1 MKRIVA
7 GCCAVV
13 FLIGCG
19 SSTSETDGDSTT
31 STTESSAVT
40 SDTAIVEISLT
51 IGENSGPNEQQ
62 QVALGSTVRLS
73 VVNPNASDEIHVH
86 GYDISTGDM
95 AAGETSVIEFIAD
108 EAGTFDIESHIS
120 EEVVLLLIVE

>member
-19 SSTSETDGDSTT
+19 SSTSDEDSN
-31 STTESSAVT
+31 SNGAESSAVT

>member
-19 SSTSETDGDSTT
+19 SSTSDEDSN
-31 STTESSAVT
+31 SNGAESSAVT

-95 AAGETSVIEFIAD
+95 AAGETSVIEFIAN

>member
-1 MKRIVA
+1 MKRILA

-19 SSTSETDGDSTT
+19 SSASEAEPELSTSESTT
-31 STTESSAVT
+31 AS
-40 SDTAIVEISLT
+40 SDTEIVEISLT
-51 IGENSGPNEQQ
+51 VGENSGPNEQQ

-95 AAGETSVIEFIAD
+95 AAGETSVIEFVAD

>member
-7 GCCAVV
+7 GCCAAV

-19 SSTSETDGDSTT
+19 SSTSDEDSN
-31 STTESSAVT
+31 SNGAESSAVT

-86 GYDISTGDM
+86 GYDISTGKM
-95 AAGETSVIEFIAD
+95 TAGETSVIEFVAD

>member
-1 MKRIVA
+1 MKRIIA

-19 SSTSETDGDSTT
+19 ASTSETKPET
-31 STTESSAVT
+31 STTELSAVT
-40 SDTAIVEISLT
+40 SNVTVVEISLT

-62 QVALGSTVRLS
+62 QIALGSTVRLS

-95 AAGETSVIEFIAD
+95 AAGETSVIEFVAD

>member
-1 MKRIVA
+1 
-7 GCCAVV
+7 V

>member
-1 MKRIVA
+1 MKRIIA
-7 GCCAVV
+7 RCCAVV

-19 SSTSETDGDSTT
+19 SAASEAEPET
-31 STTESSAVT
+31 STTESSVVT
-40 SDTAIVEISLT
+40 SNATVVEISLT

-95 AAGETSVIEFIAD
+95 AAGETSVIEFVAD

>member
-1 MKRIVA
+1 MKRILA
-7 GCCAVV
+7 GCCAVM

-19 SSTSETDGDSTT
+19 SSASEAEPELSTSESTAA
-31 STTESSAVT
+31 S
-40 SDTAIVEISLT
+40 SDTEIVEISLT

-95 AAGETSVIEFIAD
+95 AAGETSVIEFVAD

>member
-1 MKRIVA
+1 MKRVIA

-19 SSTSETDGDSTT
+19 SSASEVAPESSTSESTAA
-31 STTESSAVT
+31 S
-40 SDTAIVEISLT
+40 SDTELVEISLT

-73 VVNPNASDEIHVH
+73 VVNPNSSDEIHVH

-95 AAGETSVIEFIAD
+95 NAGETSVIEFVAD

>member
-19 SSTSETDGDSTT
+19 SSTSDEDSN
-31 STTESSAVT
+31 SNGAESSAVT

-73 VVNPNASDEIHVH
+73 VVNPNTSDEIHVH

>member
-1 MKRIVA
+1 
-7 GCCAVV
+7 V

-19 SSTSETDGDSTT
+19 SSTSDEDSN
-31 STTESSAVT
+31 SNGAESSAVT

-51 IGENSGPNEQQ
+51 IGENTGPNEQQ

-86 GYDISTGDM
+86 GYDISTGKM
-95 AAGETSVIEFIAD
+95 TAGETSVIEFVAD

>member
-1 MKRIVA
+1 MKKIIA

-19 SSTSETDGDSTT
+19 SSASEVEPESSTSESTAVV
-31 STTESSAVT
+31 SNTE
-40 SDTAIVEISLT
+40 IVEISLT

-62 QVALGSTVRLS
+62 QIALGSTVRLS

-95 AAGETSVIEFIAD
+95 AAGETSVIEFVAD

>member
-19 SSTSETDGDSTT
+19 SSTSNTDVDT
-31 STTESSAVT
+31 STTESSAAA
-40 SDTAIVEISLT
+40 SNTAIVEISLT
-51 IGENSGPNEQQ
+51 IGENTGPNEQQ

-86 GYDISTGDM
+86 GYDISTGKM
-95 AAGETSVIEFIAD
+95 TAGETSVIEFVAD

>member
-1 MKRIVA
+1 MKRIIA

-19 SSTSETDGDSTT
+19 SSASEVESESSTSESTAAV
-31 STTESSAVT
+31 SNTE
-40 SDTAIVEISLT
+40 IVEISLT
-51 IGENSGPNEQQ
+51 IDENSGPNEQQ
-62 QVALGSTVRLS
+62 QIALGSTVRLS

-95 AAGETSVIEFIAD
+95 AAGETSVIEFVAD

>member
-1 MKRIVA
+1 MKRIIA

-19 SSTSETDGDSTT
+19 SSASEAESET
-31 STTESSAVT
+31 STTESSVVT
-40 SDTAIVEISLT
+40 SNATVVEISLT

-95 AAGETSVIEFIAD
+95 AAGETSVIEFVAD

>member
-1 MKRIVA
+1 MKRIIA

-19 SSTSETDGDSTT
+19 SSASEAEPELSTSEST
-31 STTESSAVT
+31 AVS
-40 SDTAIVEISLT
+40 SDTEIVEISLT

-95 AAGETSVIEFIAD
+95 AAGETSVIEFVAD

>member
-1 MKRIVA
+1 MKRIIA

-19 SSTSETDGDSTT
+19 SSASEAEPELSTSESTAA
-31 STTESSAVT
+31 S
-40 SDTAIVEISLT
+40 SDTEIVEISLT

-95 AAGETSVIEFIAD
+95 AAGETSVIEFVAD

>member
-1 MKRIVA
+1 MKRILA

-19 SSTSETDGDSTT
+19 SSASEAEPELSTSESTAA
-31 STTESSAVT
+31 SSNTE
-40 SDTAIVEISLT
+40 IVEISLT

-95 AAGETSVIEFIAD
+95 AAGETSVIEFVAD

>member
-1 MKRIVA
+1 MKRIIA

-19 SSTSETDGDSTT
+19 SSASEAEPESSTSEST
-31 STTESSAVT
+31 AVS
-40 SDTAIVEISLT
+40 SDTEIVEISLT

-95 AAGETSVIEFIAD
+95 AAGETSVIEFVAD

-120 EEVVLLLIVE
+120 EEVLLLLIVE

>member
-1 MKRIVA
+1 MKRILA

-19 SSTSETDGDSTT
+19 SSASEAEPELSTSESTAA
-31 STTESSAVT
+31 S
-40 SDTAIVEISLT
+40 SDTEIVEISLT

-95 AAGETSVIEFIAD
+95 AAGETSVIEFVAD

>member
-19 SSTSETDGDSTT
+19 SSTSNTDVDT
-31 STTESSAVT
+31 STTESSAVA
-40 SDTAIVEISLT
+40 SNTAIVEISLT
-51 IGENSGPNEQQ
+51 IGENTGPNEQQ

-73 VVNPNASDEIHVH
+73 VVSPNASDEIHVH
-86 GYDISTGDM
+86 GYDISTGKM
-95 AAGETSVIEFIAD
+95 TAGETSVIEFVAD

>member
-1 MKRIVA
+1 MKRIIA

-19 SSTSETDGDSTT
+19 SSSSEVEPESSTSESTAAV
-31 STTESSAVT
+31 SNTE
-40 SDTAIVEISLT
+40 IVEISLT

-62 QVALGSTVRLS
+62 QIALGSTVRLS

-95 AAGETSVIEFIAD
+95 AAGETSVIEFVAD

>member
-1 MKRIVA
+1 MKRIIA

-19 SSTSETDGDSTT
+19 SSASEAEPESSTSESTAA
-31 STTESSAVT
+31 S
-40 SDTAIVEISLT
+40 SDTEIVEISLT

-95 AAGETSVIEFIAD
+95 AAGETSVIEFVAD

>member
-1 MKRIVA
+1 MKRIIA

-13 FLIGCG
+13 YLIGCG
-19 SSTSETDGDSTT
+19 SSASEVEPESSTSESTAAV
-31 STTESSAVT
+31 SNTE
-40 SDTAIVEISLT
+40 IVEISLT
-51 IGENSGPNEQQ
+51 IDENSGPNEQQ
-62 QVALGSTVRLS
+62 QIALGSTVRLS

-95 AAGETSVIEFIAD
+95 AAGETSVIEFVAD

>member
-1 MKRIVA
+1 MKRIIA

-19 SSTSETDGDSTT
+19 SSTSDEDSN
-31 STTESSAVT
+31 SNGAESSAVT

-51 IGENSGPNEQQ
+51 IGENTGPNEQQ

-86 GYDISTGDM
+86 GYDISTGKM
-95 AAGETSVIEFIAD
+95 TAGETSVIEFVAD